1 MPSGAGRRAFLS
13 VGLLGRYSK
22 QRQAEQL
29 RRVITLVDTTP
40 PRPTAKA
47 SSSVQPRRLD
57 RRLSAA
63 TIAELVA
70 AYRAGTSTG
79 QLCEIHQL
87 SKGGLLKILAE
98 HGVEMRYHR

>member
-1 MPSGAGRRAFLS
+1 M
-13 VGLLGRYSK
+13 
-22 QRQAEQL
+22 
-29 RRVITLVDTTP
+29 ITLVDTTP